1 MIHITDDI
9 ALDEREILI
18 DYIRAAGP
26 GGQNVNK
33 VATAVQLR
41 FDLARSPSLPDAVKA
56 RARQLAGARLTAD
69 GWIVI
74 TARQFRSQ
82 SQNREAAIGRLAA
95 LLQRAARPP
104 KTRRPTQVGA
114 AERARR
120 LEEKKRRS
128 AQKRTRRPV
137 DTDNE

>member
-1 MIHITDDI
+1 MIRITDNI
-9 ALDEREILI
+9 TLDEQEIQI
-18 DYIRAAGP
+18 DFIRAAGP

-33 VATAVQLR
+33 VATAAQLR
-41 FDLARSPSLPDAVKA
+41 FDLENSPSLPAGVKA

-82 SQNREAAIGRLAA
+82 NQNREAAINRLVA
-95 LLQRAARPP
+95 LLQRAALPP
-104 KTRRPTQVGA
+104 KTRRPTQVSA

-120 LEEKKRRS
+120 LEEKRRRS

-137 DTDNE
+137 EQDNE